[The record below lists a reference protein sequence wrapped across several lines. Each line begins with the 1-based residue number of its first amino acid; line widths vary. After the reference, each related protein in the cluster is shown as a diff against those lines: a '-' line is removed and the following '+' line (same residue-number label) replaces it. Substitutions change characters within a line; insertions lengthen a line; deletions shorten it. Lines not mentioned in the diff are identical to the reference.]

1 MSAFALALLLA
12 TPPDPASLAWG
23 AEYAVRGERA
33 HVEGMLERDRVW
45 VSRWWDGRWW
55 QSAEQVTWLSPR
67 FLSRWTGYEGARN
80 AWTPAQTEAAWRDL
94 EGRYLQGSTFVVS
107 LCAFPKMTTY
117 EVGERTKPDP
127 TSLGDVRVVLV
138 RGDKRE
144 VLTLRPLAVLRGRER
159 RQVEGFDWWDA
170 VHNERP
176 PIRQGYFGDFWRVWY
191 AAYSTTTIAPG
202 ESFEIQM
209 FSDRRTRTATFTN
222 RLPASAPPA
231 EATID

>member
-23 AEYAVRGERA
+23 GEYAVRGERA
-33 HVEGMLERDRVW
+33 QVEGMLERDRVW

-94 EGRYLQGSTFVVS
+94 EGRYLRGSTFVVS

-127 TSLGDVRVVLV
+127 TPLGDVRVVLV

-144 VLTLRPLAVLRGRER
+144 ELTLRPLATPAKHAELAITSIWAGARQPQAEQVQFRAVLDAQALLNLRDILVSFSRSQGALQ
-159 RQVEGFDWWDA
+159 QVQS
-170 VHNERP
+170 V
-176 PIRQGYFGDFWRVWY
+176 
-191 AAYSTTTIAPG
+191 
-202 ESFEIQM
+202 
-209 FSDRRTRTATFTN
+209 
-222 RLPASAPPA
+222 
-231 EATID
+231 